1 MFYSTRH
8 IIRSAFIVV
17 IFLLFLHYLPDII
30 NRIELLRAFIRTQIH
45 DVIRFLHTFI

>member
-8 IIRSAFIVV
+8 IIRLAFVVV
-17 IFLLFLHYLPDII
+17 IILIFLHYLPDII
-30 NRIELLRAFIRTQIH
+30 NRIEMLRTFIRTQIH